1 MVILRHYF
9 KICDLI
15 KSDKWL
21 TQLEKIVNDS
31 HDTFEE
37 VLTNIIEDDD
47 DDDDGDEDENEN
59 DMSGDID
66 EREKLSQPI
75 ENSDEINESEHTNEN

>member
-21 TQLEKIVNDS
+21 TQLEKIVCDS

-47 DDDDGDEDENEN
+47 DDDGDEDEN
-59 DMSGDID
+59 DMSDDID

>member
-1 MVILRHYF
+1 M
-9 KICDLI
+9 
-15 KSDKWL
+15 

-47 DDDDGDEDENEN
+47 EDDDEDENE
-59 DMSGDID
+59 MSDDID
-66 EREKLSQPI
+66 EKEKMSQPI
-75 ENSDEINESEHTNEN
+75 ENSDGINESEHTNEN

>member
-1 MVILRHYF
+1 M
-9 KICDLI
+9 
-15 KSDKWL
+15 

-47 DDDDGDEDENEN
+47 EDGDDDDEDGNE
-59 DMSGDID
+59 MSDDID
-66 EREKLSQPI
+66 EKEKMSQPI
-75 ENSDEINESEHTNEN
+75 ENSDGINESDYTNEN